1 MNGKPVVAGIGELL
15 WDVLPSGKQLGGAPC
30 NFVFHAMQAG
40 CDGYVISAIGKDEPG
55 AELKHNLR

>member
-1 MNGKPVVAGIGELL
+1 MKEKPVIARIGELL

-40 CDGYVISAIGKDEPG
+40 CDSYVISAIGNDLSG
-55 AELKHNLR
+55 VELNMKIF